1 MISLCAELTWELP
14 FDIDF
19 DNAYVALR
27 TPAMG
32 ALSVTV
38 QGTFLLRII
47 LEGGSLGPSPLGA
60 RARRPVPGH
69 EAGAFQYSVE
79 VRVGAA
85 SSTYSPPAA
94 PHLPHRF

>member
-69 EAGAFQYSVE
+69 GAGAFQYSVE